1 MSERI
6 NSLLELLASQ
16 REGVARCFEQST
28 RARSPEVERV
38 ALLDCLPELLDGLQ
52 AALEA
57 GHQGLEPAV
66 AVARA
71 GLPALP
77 RDGASVGFSVEQ
89 LVREHGVLRDCL
101 LRLLEERGGCLLLSE
116 LRVLHR
122 FVDQAL
128 ESALADKERQG
139 AVARNAALLEAILQS
154 IPDAVYVGDARGITH
169 ANAPARAMIGERF
182 EHLSPLNLG
191 ELLHCR
197 SLETGERL
205 ASEEEPFARAL
216 RGEAV
221 TREVVLRHPGSGR
234 DVLVRC
240 AAAPV
245 RLSEHIVGAV
255 VVSTDLTEHQLRE
268 EELRRTAEFRER
280 FLGIVS
286 HDLRNPLNS
295 ISLSASMLLR
305 EQELPV
311 RSKKTAGRIAHSA
324 ERMGRMISDLLDFTR
339 GRLGGGIPLARRAGD
354 LRQICRPVLEELGL
368 GGPGSPLRLSTE
380 GEFQGEWDAD
390 RLAQLVG
397 NLVKN
402 ALDYSPPGSPV
413 MVALRDEGA
422 WVRLEVHNQGEPI
435 PSEVLPQLFEPF
447 RRGMREE
454 DSQHSGL
461 GLGLFIAQQIS
472 RAHGGTLEAHST
484 REDGTIFRLRLP
496 RSVPAG

>member
-1 MSERI
+1 ME
-6 NSLLELLASQ
+6 SLLELLATQ
-16 REGVARCFEQST
+16 REAVARCFEASL
-28 RARSPEVERV
+28 RAHPPPGERL
-38 ALLDCLPELLDGLQ
+38 ALLGVLPRLCDGLQ

-57 GHQGLEPAV
+57 GPLGPAPAV
-66 AVARA
+66 AQAR
-71 GLPALP
+71 GCVLELP
-77 RDGASVGFSVEQ
+77 RGATGRGFSVEQ
-89 LVREHGVLRDCL
+89 LVHEHALLRDCL
-101 LRLLEERGGCLLLSE
+101 LRLLEERGGSLRLSE

-122 FVDQAL
+122 FMDQSL
-128 ESALADKERQG
+128 ESALADQERRD

-154 IPDAVYVGDARGITH
+154 IPDAVYVGDTAGITH

-205 ASEEEPFARAL
+205 APEEEPFARAL

-221 TREVVLRHPGSGR
+221 TREVVVRHPGSGK
-234 DVLVRC
+234 DMVVRC

-255 VVSTDLTEHQLRE
+255 AVNTDLTQHQLRE

-280 FLGIVS
+280 FVGIVS
-286 HDLRNPLNS
+286 HDLRNPLNA
-295 ISLSASMLLR
+295 ISLSANALLH
-305 EQELPV
+305 EDLPA
-311 RSKKTAGRIAHSA
+311 RARKNAGRISHSA

-339 GRLGGGIPLARRAGD
+339 GRLGGGIPLTRRPGD
-354 LRQICRPVLEELGL
+354 LRQLCRPVLEELGL

-380 GEFQGEWDAD
+380 GDFQGEWDAD

-402 ALDYSPPGSPV
+402 ALDYSPPGAPV
-413 MVALRDEGA
+413 TVALRDEGA
-422 WVRLEVHNQGEPI
+422 WVQLEVHNPGEPI
-435 PSEVLPQLFEPF
+435 PPEVLPRLFEPF

-454 DSQHSGL
+454 EESQHSGL
-461 GLGLFIAQQIS
+461 GLGLFIAQQITQ
-472 RAHGGTLEAHST
+472 AHGGTLEVHST
-484 REDGTIFRLRLP
+484 KEEGTTFRVRLP
-496 RSVPAG
+496 RAVPGG